1 MQYDSLDKNKIA
13 HFYCELSLWEERQEG
28 GGIDPSVPWDWLTLC
43 ESFGHIPI
51 NCL

>member
-28 GGIDPSVPWDWLTLC
+28 GIDPSVPWDWLTLC